1 MIKRDNDIS
10 SFIKLMNNEIDF
22 YKEKNNPDWT
32 PEKNSGFKSGLS
44 YVRNLLKRLE
54 KEINRV

>member
-1 MIKRDNDIS
+1 
-10 SFIKLMNNEIDF
+10 MNNEIDF